1 MTNTLTLSTVFII
14 AAVISIIMINF
25 FVNLIYRKKL
35 KFEESKK
42 SLNLFKAGNIFSFF
56 ILFITLKTPF
66 DHFMENTRSM
76 NLGKDIMS
84 KSISYFVLFLFI
96 CYVFHLIN
104 VLMTNFLFKII
115 SNGINLVES
124 IKENQTENII
134 LFISIL
140 ICLSL
145 VIQNH
150 IPDIFDLLIPY
161 PKTPI
166 FR

>member
-1 MTNTLTLSTVFII
+1 MNNTLMLSAVFII
-14 AAVISIIMINF
+14 AACVSIILINF
-25 FVNLIYRKKL
+25 LINLFFSKKL
-35 KFEESKK
+35 EFEDSKK
-42 SLNLFKAGNIFSFF
+42 SLTLFKAGNIISFF
-56 ILFITLKTPF
+56 LVFITVKVPF
-66 DHFMENTRSM
+66 EHFMDNTKSM

-96 CYVFHLIN
+96 CYVFHLMNI
-104 VLMTNFLFKII
+104 LITNFLFKII
-115 SNGINLVES
+115 SNGKNFIES
-124 IKENQTENII
+124 IKENHTENII
-134 LFISIL
+134 VFISIS
-140 ICLSL
+140 ICLCL